1 MVAVPDMAGLPFC
14 PENGLWRTAWCLVA
28 MTGSV
33 ARDCAVFAAEQIMP
47 QSAWATL
54 EPLWRMLCLL
64 PPITA
69 VGGWMDMA
77 GAKLWKATS
86 DAFTLAAPST
96 SKRIAAEL
104 EAQRT
109 AFTNRFPQ
117 HVSLLPAGELVN
129 LVGTIAWLALFF
141 MLIWHLANCCWGRR
155 LQAPEVFFFPDR
167 SGRHVARLCS
177 EIRAARRR
185 IWLAMYM
192 LTDSELCEVIVQAY
206 QRGVD
211 VRVIVDDENAETYG
225 AQAQLLNAGVPLVS
239 NKSWA
244 RMHHKFMVLDRRVF
258 SGSFNWTR
266 QASRAN
272 RENLWQLVDPVFVQ
286 AFAGEFTRLWGEFH
300 GAGHKRC
307 DYAATTKPGS
317 SGRRRDGTPPPSRGA
332 RDPQIR
338 TAGDLRRNGWVPTGY
353 GGD

>member
-225 AQAQLLNAGVPLVS
+225 AQAQLLNAGVPLATD
-239 NKSWA
+239 KSWA